1 MSSVHNLDRPHCTG
15 LGLRFD
21 SLFLDAADSLRVQLT
36 TPHPLSVRGWFPNV
50 GLTYLPAP
58 KPFYFPTPELST
70 DKKARITPGLGHRR
84 LAIGHRP
91 SAIGHRPS
99 AIGHR
104 RSAIGDR
111 RFPSRPP
118 IPPIIPLTPRR
129 NLPFTI
135 HAAQWPSAIGDSPA
149 APPSLPLF
157 PLVSSTSSFC
167 SLLLLCNF
175 LQLNRHFND
184 RSYQIQPHLTVA
196 RL

>member
-70 DKKARITPGLGHRR
+70 AIKKPGSLRAS
-84 LAIGHRP
+84 AIGDWLSAIGPRP
-91 SAIGHRPS
+91 SAIGPRPS
-99 AIGHR
+99 AIG
-104 RSAIGDR
+104 DR
-111 RFPSRPP
+111 
-118 IPPIIPLTPRR
+118 
-129 NLPFTI
+129 
-135 HAAQWPSAIGDSPA
+135 PSAIGDSPA

-157 PLVSSTSSFC
+157 PLLPAEIYHSQFTLPSGHRPSA
-167 SLLLLCNF
+167 
-175 LQLNRHFND
+175 
-184 RSYQIQPHLTVA
+184 IPQPPPHPSHYSH
-196 RL
+196 